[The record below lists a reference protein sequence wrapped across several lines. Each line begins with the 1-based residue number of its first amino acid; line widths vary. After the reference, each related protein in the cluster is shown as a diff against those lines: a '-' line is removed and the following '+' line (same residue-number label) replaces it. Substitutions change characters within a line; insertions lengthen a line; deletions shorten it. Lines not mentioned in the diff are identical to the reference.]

1 MSTTG
6 HNGGKARS
14 STGPG
19 SAQGPDL
26 APWPRGGDAQS
37 LWLGAP
43 RAESALVGT
52 EPGPPPSAP
61 SCGARLGATFSLPGT
76 TSAGSREQRVGG
88 PPFALGPKSDGLSL
102 PGRVYVR
109 VCVCVAGEG
118 ASASPLSPPARAPAS
133 VSLEVGSSESCVVL
147 GSPGRW
153 LQPSPARTRRSGR
166 VRGAPQATPPGGRD
180 SALSHPACRT
190 QRPGKV
196 GRGRRAARPEDFLSR
211 ARPPS
216 PARRHGDRWKLVV
229 ENRPG
234 AKQNI
239 MSAVGVTSW
248 GGGGPEGM
256 SGSQRHRPTT
266 KDLVRVG
273 ESLLGPPCRSVSA
286 RLTCSPEALRSLI
299 SLQQLHLVL
308 AHLCALLPT
317 PPHLVVLQP
326 DSPSR
331 GLGASWAE
339 CPPPP
344 MSHTLTNV
352 KGPGFSSSQHVGHP
366 GCISHPSF
374 SNRILKG

>member
-1 MSTTG
+1 MRAAWSWG
-6 HNGGKARS
+6 PQAGGCSPR
-14 STGPG
+14 
-19 SAQGPDL
+19 
-26 APWPRGGDAQS
+26 PRGRGAQAGS
-37 LWLGAP
+37 GELRKRLRPAAVTARFPTRPAGPRDLGK
-43 RAESALVGT
+43 LVGAA
-52 EPGPPPSAP
+52 G
-61 SCGARLGATFSLPGT
+61 RLGRRISL
-76 TSAGSREQRVGG
+76 A
-88 PPFALGPKSDGLSL
+88 
-102 PGRVYVR
+102 
-109 VCVCVAGEG
+109 
-118 ASASPLSPPARAPAS
+118 APA
-133 VSLEVGSSESCVVL
+133 
-147 GSPGRW
+147 
-153 LQPSPARTRRSGR
+153 A
-166 VRGAPQATPPGGRD
+166 
-180 SALSHPACRT
+180 
-190 QRPGKV
+190 
-196 GRGRRAARPEDFLSR
+196 
-211 ARPPS
+211 PS

-299 SLQQLHLVL
+299 SLQQLHLFS

-317 PPHLVVLQP
+317 PAHLVVLQP

-331 GLGASWAE
+331 GLGASWAGR
-339 CPPPP
+339 PPPP

-352 KGPGFSSSQHVGHP
+352 KGPGFSSSRHVGHP